1 MSAKLTEGRP
11 APVDPGLRRIL
22 LAAAQ
27 RLERNGLAASGR
39 LALPRLES
47 DEVRA
52 LSGLLGARWR
62 AVLPGADSSVD
73 LAALDDALR
82 TSRAACSLAAAA
94 AAAHGSPLVDRRAVS
109 NARRTEREDRWR
121 ELHEHPALSVHPALS
136 DWLERERSTG
146 AAIRAGGA
154 DPFKL
159 FRDALALLR
168 ELPAE
173 PPQTL
178 ARFAATRCD
187 GDPHALDRD
196 RPLDS
201 VLRRALAALDEE
213 PGIDG
218 AGAEARRSR
227 YDRWGLG
234 CDELSSTALCS
245 GLRPREDGSPLAAA
259 LCVSAAGGEPRVVTL
274 RELRGVE
281 QLDCGPIVWTC
292 ENPDVVAA
300 AVDALGVSCPPLICT
315 GGWPSTACLR
325 LVRAIGATGAELRHH
340 GDFDVEGLQILD
352 RLLSVTEGQLWRMAP
367 EDYVRYAGA
376 GAPVRSDTKSPSLR
390 DHRLARLAEHIL
402 RDGRA
407 VREEQTLVELEM
419 DLRAAADSAG
429 RWRRR
434 QVFCF

>member
-1 MSAKLTEGRP
+1 V
-11 APVDPGLRRIL
+11 VDPGLRRIL

-27 RLERNGLAASGR
+27 RLERNGLSASGR

-73 LAALDDALR
+73 LAALDDAL
-82 TSRAACSLAAAA
+82 SASSAACSLAAAA

-109 NARRTEREDRWR
+109 NARRAEREDRWR
-121 ELHEHPALSVHPALS
+121 ELYGHPALSVHPALS
-136 DWLERERSTG
+136 DWLGRERSTG
-146 AAIRAGGA
+146 AAMRAGGG

-159 FRDALALLR
+159 LCDALALLTV
-168 ELPAE
+168 LPAE

-196 RPLDS
+196 RPLDA

-213 PGIDG
+213 PGADG
-218 AGAEARRSR
+218 AGAEARRAR

-234 CDELSSTALCS
+234 CDELSSTVLCA
-245 GLRPREDGSPLAAA
+245 GLRPRATGGPLSAA
-259 LCVSAAGGEPRVVTL
+259 LSASASGGEPRVLTL

-281 QLDCGPIVWTC
+281 LLDCGPIVWTC

-300 AVDALGVSCPPLICT
+300 AVDALGPACPPLICT

-325 LVRAIGATGAELRHH
+325 LLRAIGAAGAELRHH

-352 RLLSVTEGQLWRMAP
+352 RMLSVTGGQLWRMTP
-367 EDYVRYAGA
+367 EDHARYAGA
-376 GAPVRSDTKSPSLR
+376 GAPVRNDTASPRLR
-390 DHRLARLAEHIL
+390 DQQLARLAEQIL
-402 RDGRA
+402 SDGRV
-407 VREEQTLVELEM
+407 VREEQTLFELEA
-419 DLRAAADSAG
+419 DLRNAADAVG
-429 RWRRR
+429 H
-434 QVFCF
+434 